1 MDFKLFGF
9 RLIKDT
15 KEDQANLQNFTPPE
29 EFDGAYTLEGS
40 GVYGT
45 FIDFMGSAKD
55 EQATISQY
63 RAMALYPEVDTA
75 IDEITNEAIVLGAD
89 RKPVKFRLI

>member
-1 MDFKLFGF
+1 MAINLFGF
-9 RLIKDT
+9 KFGKDE
-15 KEDQANLQNFTPPE
+15 KAEKQNLQNFTPPE

-55 EQATISQY
+55 EHATISQY
-63 RAMALYPEVDTA
+63 RAMALYPEVDTKSTMTVQCLQTA
-75 IDEITNEAIVLGAD
+75 
-89 RKPVKFRLI
+89 